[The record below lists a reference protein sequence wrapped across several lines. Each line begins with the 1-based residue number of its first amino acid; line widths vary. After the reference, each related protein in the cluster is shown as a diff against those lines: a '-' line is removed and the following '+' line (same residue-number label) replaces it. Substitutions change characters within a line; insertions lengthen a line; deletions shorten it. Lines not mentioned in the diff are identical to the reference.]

1 MTVGVVSGLSD
12 VVGSSVLNA
21 EALWRAFAAA
31 RGHAVVDEPGWVA
44 VDAGGDA
51 GGTRVILLRPVSGAA
66 QCESLHRLVL
76 RSSQPVTVEDPF
88 GSVDLSVLGFVPRPL
103 SVMQGG
109 PIAAGSLPEQNPP
122 QVTVRRVQGREQ
134 WRLLEADRIVVDGF
148 PRLSRYQPYRPGRM
162 LPAGLLAMPHVSV
175 FVADFLGTP
184 AGACLTVKDSHGVGG
199 VYWLAVLAERR
210 RAGIG
215 RALMLAAMKGLAGL
229 PMVLSATEQGAP
241 LYRTL
246 GFETAIQSTYWQGFN
261 FN

>member
-1 MTVGVVSGLSD
+1 MTVGVVSGHSD

-31 RGHAVVDEPGWVA
+31 RGHRVVDEAGWLA

-66 QCESLHRLVL
+66 QHESLHRLVE
-76 RSSQPVTVEDPF
+76 RSGQPVTVEDPF
-88 GSVDLSVLGFVPRPL
+88 GCVDLSALGFVPRLL
-103 SVMQGG
+103 SVMGAG
-109 PIAAGSLPEQNPP
+109 PFAAGSVPDESPP
-122 QVTVRRVQGREQ
+122 RITVRRVQGREQ
-134 WRLLEADRIVVDGF
+134 WRLLEADRIVVQGF
-148 PRLSRYQPYRPGRM
+148 PRLSPYHPYRPGRM
-162 LPAGLLAMPHVSV
+162 LPAGLLTMSHVSV

-184 AGACLTVKDSHGVGG
+184 AGACLTVKDSRGVGG
-199 VYWLAVLAERR
+199 VYWVAVLAERR

-246 GFETAIQSTYWQGFN
+246 GFETAVESTCWQSGN
-261 FN
+261 PA